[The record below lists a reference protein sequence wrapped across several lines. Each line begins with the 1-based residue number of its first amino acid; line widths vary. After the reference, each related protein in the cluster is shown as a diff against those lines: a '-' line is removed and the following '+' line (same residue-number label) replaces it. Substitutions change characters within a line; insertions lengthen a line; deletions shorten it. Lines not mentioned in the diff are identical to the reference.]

1 LSRVISFVIFSIAII
16 AVIGTTEHLMDYNFG
31 FKTASYPEQL
41 TIWKVEYLSGST
53 AKLIVMNIGDGE
65 VTINNV
71 QVDGINAT
79 FEPITLQEHSN
90 NDNFKVT
97 LQDESFILGSTYEFV
112 ATTTKGSHVIY
123 KATYNQTT

>member
-1 LSRVISFVIFSIAII
+1 M
-16 AVIGTTEHLMDYNFG
+16 IGTTEHLMDYNFG

>member
-1 LSRVISFVIFSIAII
+1 
-16 AVIGTTEHLMDYNFG
+16 MDYNFG

-65 VTINNV
+65 VTINNI
-71 QVDGINAT
+71 QVNGINAT

-112 ATTTKGSHVIY
+112 ATTTKGSHFIN
-123 KATYNQTT
+123 KTTCNQSS